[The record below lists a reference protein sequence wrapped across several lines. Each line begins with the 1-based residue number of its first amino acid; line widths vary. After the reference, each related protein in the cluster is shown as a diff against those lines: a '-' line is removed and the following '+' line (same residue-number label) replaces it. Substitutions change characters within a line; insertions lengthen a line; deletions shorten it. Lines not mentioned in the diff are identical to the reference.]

1 MSETAPHFDPV
12 GAAIVAMFE
21 RACRPDEQKQRS
33 ERYEQQAIAL
43 AAMIAAESGIP
54 YDEVADELFSLSP
67 VLWPLVDSRGGWLA
81 LSLLIQ
87 AACGRE
93 PVWVAPSVH

>member
-1 MSETAPHFDPV
+1 MSGTTPNDDPV

-21 RACRPDEQKQRS
+21 RAHKHSERVQRG
-33 ERYEQQAIAL
+33 ERYEQQALSL
-43 AAMIAAESGIP
+43 AAMIAAETDIP
-54 YDEVADELFSLSP
+54 YDDIAHELANLSP
-67 VLWPLVDSRGGWLA
+67 VLWPLVDSRSGCLA

-87 AACGRE
+87 AACGCE